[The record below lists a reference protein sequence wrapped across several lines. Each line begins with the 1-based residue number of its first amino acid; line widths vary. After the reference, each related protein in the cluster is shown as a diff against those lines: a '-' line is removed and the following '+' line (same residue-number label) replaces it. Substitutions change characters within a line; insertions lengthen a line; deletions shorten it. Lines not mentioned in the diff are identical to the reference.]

1 MYRIATNAALM
12 KLRKERP
19 RRNLTQPGYEEIE
32 LPSPGEGPEKLALN
46 SELRQHLEQGLDMLQ
61 PNLKTAVV
69 LRDVQGLSNEE
80 AAHILDISV
89 SSLKARLHRGRIF
102 LRQHLQ
108 ENLASNQQNCIAG
121 CLPLVT
127 ADEFVQK
134 KSSPHKPGSST
145 VSESVFRSEF
155 ERVHQFLH
163 GLGLCPCPHLF
174 HLLIHGRAEGVVVEN
189 PHGHA
194 SLLE

>member
-1 MYRIATNAALM
+1 MESQTTQTFEDIVTEYGDFVFNLTYRILGNHADAEDAAQDAFLAAYRNFERFRGESRVSTWLYRIATNAALM

-46 SELRQHLEQGLDMLQ
+46 SELPQHLEQGLDMLQ

-108 ENLASNQQNCIAG
+108 EYLASNQ
-121 CLPLVT
+121 
-127 ADEFVQK
+127 
-134 KSSPHKPGSST
+134 
-145 VSESVFRSEF
+145 
-155 ERVHQFLH
+155 
-163 GLGLCPCPHLF
+163 
-174 HLLIHGRAEGVVVEN
+174 
-189 PHGHA
+189 
-194 SLLE
+194 

>member
-89 SSLKARLHRGRIF
+89 SSLKARLYRGRIF

-108 ENLASNQQNCIAG
+108 EYLASNQ
-121 CLPLVT
+121 
-127 ADEFVQK
+127 
-134 KSSPHKPGSST
+134 
-145 VSESVFRSEF
+145 
-155 ERVHQFLH
+155 
-163 GLGLCPCPHLF
+163 
-174 HLLIHGRAEGVVVEN
+174 
-189 PHGHA
+189 
-194 SLLE
+194 